1 MTTFYSILHPQ
12 YTFQRPTF
20 VDVDGEQV
28 PKYKDDQMTYCRKI
42 RIPIIQRDYA
52 EGRPNA
58 SNKRKITNFL
68 KQMLDVIYGTK
79 QTTSLDFIYGY
90 VQDESGKKCN
100 MQEWEEVNDI
110 RFAFEP
116 LDGQQRLTTL
126 FLLYWILGRE
136 KDLIDKRDQKSLFA
150 YSTRESSSDFCN
162 VLVFQKS
169 KEIIANWKK
178 VVEIAEEK
186 NAKAKELRKKE
197 TNKYQAVLQFPQ
209 ETIPSLNMFIKNQ
222 EWFKWN
228 WRTDPTI
235 CSMLNV
241 LDLAVQLIEKDTRGG
256 FEVACSKNK
265 NLENIHFSILDELD
279 CNGQMLFVKMNARG
293 KELSEFD
300 LVKSE
305 LEEEF
310 EKQVQLNITTQSQK
324 QVWTSQM
331 DGDWL
336 DYCWHKITEKWDS
349 TCWDERN
356 VTSVEDYLLKFVKRM
371 TATLFFDKR
380 RELIE
385 VMEAQKEDT
394 TKQYIQELINAV
406 YERSNY
412 SNNIIHAYEDYIDE
426 MRKHNISKQNNIVFE
441 QIIKGIDSLLYKDDQ
456 GKWHDIDD
464 YTNSFGFTILK
475 DYIQHDNIDYL
486 TRLQFYALILF
497 TKNIANTSD
506 LAGCDSKVENLVDW
520 LRFVLHMFRN
530 ENRTQ
535 RIDDQDAFEYTIN
548 ELDQFVKSW
557 SKSSKTFNEYISDA
571 PHELFTT
578 EPDRYK
584 EEQLKAKLKL
594 GQSGNGTDWK
604 EYLNSL
610 ETRDTNHMLGQYYAP
625 LEWSKENDTYN
636 LELFK
641 DYTQRLY
648 LIFEKGSDDIKIK
661 CMLSLLNHQD
671 YLFSSQKND
680 FASLRNFNAS
690 DRDFS
695 WKRFL
700 RDGQHT
706 MFKDWL
712 DCWKASGFKLDELA
726 QFLDS
731 TINQTKVCQTD
742 WRFYLLH
749 ISVDSWKKLF
759 TRIKTNYRNIRLCD
773 NHPYLVHTKT
783 QRGDKQYDIVMV
795 YLVDQYGIDKYPNVE
810 KIDYNNDV
818 LSNCTELKLETKNG
832 KCLKILNY
840 HDNHNQY
847 HIQKDNN
854 DMGTCD
860 IDSMINHIKD
870 AIKKV

>member
-28 PKYKDDQMTYCRKI
+28 PKHIGEEMTYCRKI

-52 EGRPNA
+52 EGRPNTA
-58 SNKRKITNFL
+58 NKRKITNFL

-90 VQDESGKKCN
+90 VQDESGEKCN

-136 KDLIDKRDQKSLFA
+136 EDLIDKRDGKSLFV

-162 VLVFQKS
+162 VLVRQKS
-169 KEIIANWKK
+169 KEIISDWKK
-178 VVEIAEEK
+178 LVDTKENCNKI
-186 NAKAKELRKKE
+186 AKENRKKE
-197 TNKYQAVLQFPQ
+197 EDKHKAILMYP
-209 ETIPSLNMFIKNQ
+209 EDTIPTLSMFVK
-222 EWFKWN
+222 EKDWFKWN

-241 LDLAVQLIEKDTRGG
+241 LDLAVLLIENDTRGG
-256 FEVACSKNK
+256 FEVACSNNK

-310 EKQVQLNITTQSQK
+310 EKQVQLNLVTQDQK

-331 DGDWL
+331 DGNWL
-336 DYCWHKITEKWDS
+336 DYCWRKKTKKWNS
-349 TCWDERN
+349 TDWDEKN

-385 VMEAQKEDT
+385 VKEAQKEDT

-426 MRKHNISKQNNIVFE
+426 MRKRNISKQNNIVFE
-441 QIIKGIDSLLYKDDQ
+441 QIIKSIDSLLYKDNQ
-456 GKWHDIDD
+456 GEWGDIDD
-464 YTNSFGFTILK
+464 STNKFGFTILK

-506 LAGCDSKVENLVDW
+506 LAGCDSKVKNLVDW

-535 RIDDQDAFEYTIN
+535 RIDDQDIFESTIK
-548 ELDQFVKSW
+548 ELNQFVDKW
-557 SKSSKTFNEYISDA
+557 SKSKQTFNEYISNT
-571 PHELFTT
+571 PHELFTI
-578 EPDRYK
+578 EEDRYR
-584 EEQLKAKLKL
+584 EERLKAKLKL
-594 GQSGNGTDWK
+594 NKFGNGKDWE

-610 ETRDTNHMLGQYYAP
+610 EKQDTNFMLGQYHAP
-625 LEWSKENDTYN
+625 LEWSKADDTYD

-641 DYTQRLY
+641 DYTQRLH
-648 LIFEKGSDDIKIK
+648 LIFEKGSDCIKIK

-671 YLFSSQKND
+671 YLFSSQKNG

-700 RDGQHT
+700 RDEQHT

-712 DCWKASGFKLDELA
+712 DCWKKSGFQLDELEK
-726 QFLDS
+726 FLDS
-731 TINQTKVCQTD
+731 TICPKVCQTD

-749 ISVDSWKKLF
+749 ISIDGWKKLF

-773 NHPYLVHTKT
+773 NHPYIVHTKT

-795 YLVDQYGIDKYPNVE
+795 YLVDKYGNHANLE
-810 KIDYNNDV
+810 EIDYNNEV
-818 LSNCTELKLETKNG
+818 LSNCTELNLKTKNG
-832 KCLKILNY
+832 TCLKILNY
-840 HDNHNQY
+840 HDNQY

-854 DMGTCD
+854 DLGICD

-870 AIKKV
+870 AIK